1 MIAEI
6 IPEIYDATG
15 RQISQPFHGP
25 KGLRPTFPMGRY
37 VSQPLT
43 VHCNTIEDL
52 RQFLRSCRGVSDK
65 KLFDKEDYWQPP
77 DEFEKRKAGDCEDFS
92 IWTWRQLM
100 AMGYDARIVFGKHG
114 RYDIGHARV
123 TFFQDDKCFLL
134 EPQYR
139 FVGLRI
145 PRLSTLRYDPK
156 FSVAWNGA
164 TIKYYLH
171 KDNSERRPPFML
183 LISLLPEWARIWGW
197 FWLRVTVRI
206 PYKMATKLW
215 RRVCGKA
222 ATRRAEGKSETQ
234 L

>member
-77 DEFEKRKAGDCEDFS
+77 DEFEKRKAGDCEDLRHRSCMGNIFS
-92 IWTWRQLM
+92 RRQVLPSR
-100 AMGYDARIVFGKHG
+100 APIPFRWATNSPSFYAAIRPEVFG
-114 RYDIGHARV
+114 
-123 TFFQDDKCFLL
+123 
-134 EPQYR
+134 
-139 FVGLRI
+139 
-145 PRLSTLRYDPK
+145 
-156 FSVAWNGA
+156 SV
-164 TIKYYLH
+164 
-171 KDNSERRPPFML
+171 ERRDD
-183 LISLLPEWARIWGW
+183 
-197 FWLRVTVRI
+197 
-206 PYKMATKLW
+206 
-215 RRVCGKA
+215 
-222 ATRRAEGKSETQ
+222 
-234 L
+234 